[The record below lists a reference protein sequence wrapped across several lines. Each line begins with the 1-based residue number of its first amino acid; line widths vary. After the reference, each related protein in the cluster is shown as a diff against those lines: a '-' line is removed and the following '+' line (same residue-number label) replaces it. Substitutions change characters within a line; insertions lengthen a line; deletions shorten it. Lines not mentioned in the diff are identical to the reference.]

1 MTEQQSSDVDTA
13 SGQLRVF
20 VNYRRSDTRHVA
32 GRLRDLIVARFGESS
47 VFVDVESIEPGLD
60 YVTAIDKAVAT
71 CDVMLVLIG
80 DGWLQAS
87 RDEGLRRIDDPA
99 DRLRLEIEA
108 GLKHRT
114 RVIPVLVDAASMPKS
129 KDLPDSLEPLARHQA
144 TRLRH
149 ESFRTDAD
157 HLLDAM
163 ARVAAGH
170 DPLPGQTHTRQQAQA
185 KDAAQRVARWVSICL
200 LLTVLLALLM
210 FRSGVR
216 EHVIASRVDLPTEG
230 PWASLLWMLPALP
243 VTIAAWLVAGR
254 KSSGVALGSILG
266 ASVWVLISLVWV
278 VRKDQDP
285 AISAHI
291 VVLVLLLASMV
302 GVLVAAPETR
312 EHVRANA
319 SSRALLACALVVA
332 AVVLRVQSTR
342 IASAITSTDKPPT
355 DWPQVLSSPPFWIS
369 TLVPVLICLPAALL
383 LFNRVQTRALV
394 TLVSLQVLYPAVLRA
409 MTFSERTDEGVLPVI
424 TEDLIFLAGSLC
436 MVLAVWAGQSRGA
449 HPT

>member
-1 MTEQQSSDVDTA
+1 
-13 SGQLRVF
+13 
-20 VNYRRSDTRHVA
+20 
-32 GRLRDLIVARFGESS
+32 
-47 VFVDVESIEPGLD
+47 
-60 YVTAIDKAVAT
+60 
-71 CDVMLVLIG
+71 
-80 DGWLQAS
+80 
-87 RDEGLRRIDDPA
+87 
-99 DRLRLEIEA
+99 
-108 GLKHRT
+108 
-114 RVIPVLVDAASMPKS
+114 
-129 KDLPDSLEPLARHQA
+129 
-144 TRLRH
+144 
-149 ESFRTDAD
+149 
-157 HLLDAM
+157 
-163 ARVAAGH
+163 
-170 DPLPGQTHTRQQAQA
+170 
-185 KDAAQRVARWVSICL
+185 
-200 LLTVLLALLM
+200 
-210 FRSGVR
+210 
-216 EHVIASRVDLPTEG
+216 
-230 PWASLLWMLPALP
+230 MLPALP
-243 VTIAAWLVAGR
+243 VAIAAWLVAGR
-254 KSSGVALGSILG
+254 RSSGDALGSILG

-312 EHVRANA
+312 ERVHANG

-332 AVVLRVQSTR
+332 AVILRVQSRR

-424 TEDLIFLAGSLC
+424 TEDVIFLAGSLC
-436 MVLAVWAGQSRGA
+436 MILAVWAGQRRSA